1 MMDFFYWHG
10 SVFCFLRLDLDIKN
24 PNADGCILPIC
35 VGNILVSTG
44 IIKYQFGMISWPAVR
59 FCGFPA

>member
-1 MMDFFYWHG
+1 MMDFLCGG
-10 SVFCFLRLDLDIKN
+10 SVFCFLRLDLGIKN
-24 PNADGCILPIC
+24 PNAEECMLPLC
-35 VGNILVSTG
+35 VGNILASAG